1 MSILDRFRSGLGVQ
15 RPVSSDNQVSADE
28 QAIARYRYLLRTAPP
43 EAIEQAHAEAFAQL
57 TPDQR
62 RHVLRELSAE
72 LPEAERNA
80 ALRGGDSPESLAR
93 VATRAE
99 LREPGTMERAFGGLS
114 GTGVGGA
121 GFGSLLAG
129 SFLSSMAGS
138 VLGTMI
144 AQHFFNSHPEA
155 SHLFGGDAHAAGDVN
170 APDASTAGLIPDPF
184 ERLSDG
190 DLANLD
196 GALDGGG
203 FDGGGS
209 WDV

>member
-1 MSILDRFRSGLGVQ
+1 MSILDRFRSGIGVQ
-15 RPVSSDNQVSADE
+15 RPLSSDSQASADE

-57 TPDQR
+57 TLEQR

-72 LPEAERNA
+72 LPAAERNA

-99 LREPGTMERAFGGLS
+99 LREPGTMERAFGGL
-114 GTGVGGA
+114 GGA
-121 GFGSLLAG
+121 GLGGLLAG
-129 SFLSSMAGS
+129 NFLGSMAGA

-144 AQHFFNSHPEA
+144 AQHFFSSHPEA
-155 SHLFGGDAHAAGDVN
+155 GNLFGGDAHAPVDADT
-170 APDASTAGLIPDPF
+170 PDASTAGLIPDPF
-184 ERLSDG
+184 ERLGDD
-190 DLANLD
+190 DLADL
-196 GALDGGG
+196 GGS
-203 FDGGGS
+203 FDGGDS